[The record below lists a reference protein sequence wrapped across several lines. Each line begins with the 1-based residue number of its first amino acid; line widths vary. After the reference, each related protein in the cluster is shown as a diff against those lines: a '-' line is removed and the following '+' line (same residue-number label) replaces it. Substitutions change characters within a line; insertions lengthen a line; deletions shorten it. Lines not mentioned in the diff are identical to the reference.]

1 MRTAKKVWLI
11 IAAASIGIGMFFFI
25 IGFWFGG
32 GIKKEQITVTENSFR
47 VPVGDTVDS
56 VFEIE
61 EDFTDISVWT
71 DVYRVDIVAGD
82 GETARVTFGDTEKT
96 DRISVKVEN
105 GELKILAKRHA
116 EFSIVLFDY
125 DFQESSILIEL
136 PEAEYADLMI
146 DGVSGRICT
155 TDAFTFRDV
164 KLDTTSGAISWT
176 GVAAEFKANTTS
188 GKIELTALQADSLSA
203 DSTSGAIRLQELTV
217 DGPCRA
223 ETTSGKLEMT
233 DVQAESLNVD
243 STSGAIVLQGLTV
256 DGLCRAE
263 SGSGRLELS
272 EVMAKELDT
281 CTTSGGHQYKAVLVD
296 GHWYAESTSGGIRFE
311 GCDASSIEMETVSG
325 GINGTLLSEKQFITD
340 TVSGT
345 VRVPRG
351 EKGGLCRV
359 STVSGGVDIR
369 IAD

>member
-11 IAAASIGIGMFFFI
+11 IAAVSVCIGAFFFC
-25 IGFWFGG
+25 IGYWLGG
-32 GIKKEQITVTENSFR
+32 GIVREEV
-47 VPVGDTVDS
+47 VLPDGDTVDS

-61 EDFTDISVWT
+61 EAFTDISVWT
-71 DVYRVDIVAGD
+71 DVYRVDIVACD
-82 GETARVTFGDTEKT
+82 GETARVTFGNTEKN

-105 GELKILAKRHA
+105 GELKILAKRHE

-125 DFQESSILIEL
+125 DFQESSILLEL

-164 KLDTTSGAISWT
+164 KLDTTSGSIAWT
-176 GVAAEFKANTTS
+176 GTAAAFEADTTS
-188 GKIELTALQADSLSA
+188 GRIELTALQAESVNA

-217 DGPCRA
+217 AGPCHA
-223 ETTSGKLEMT
+223 DTTSGRIELT
-233 DVQAESLNVD
+233 DVQAESVNAD
-243 STSGAIVLQGLTV
+243 STSGAIILQGLTV
-256 DGLCRAE
+256 EGQCRAG

-272 EVMAKELDT
+272 EVTAKELYMQ
-281 CTTSGGHQYKAVLVD
+281 TTSGGQRYEAVIAD
-296 GHWYAESTSGGIRFE
+296 GRWYAESLSGGIRFE
-311 GCDASSIEMETVSG
+311 GCDASSIEMETLSG
-325 GINGTLLSEKQFITD
+325 GIHGTLLSEKQFITY

-351 EKGGLCRV
+351 DQGGLCRV
-359 STVSGGVDIR
+359 STTSGGIDIR
-369 IAD
+369 IAE